1 MKRSKV
7 FLCLLFISSLLMSC
21 NFSSKSDDDDEPT
34 GQTGQEQV
42 EQQNPQ
48 GQQGQN
54 QQNQNQSVEKTIAS
68 VGIGTYYPETYLL
81 NEPITLD
88 SLELLVEYSDYSS
101 ERIPYDA
108 ASPDFKLTGDTSTV
122 GKEKPVKITYKNKW
136 QVECTITVKEIT
148 KITYSGYLLQT
159 LYWLNE
165 EPVLDGFI
173 TYITYN
179 DGEYDSYDVIEY
191 DKNPELITL
200 KEFDNTK
207 EGLSEIKLETYG
219 KEFSI
224 PVYVTNEQTFVATE
238 IDAYGSYCQSYWVGN
253 TFNPSGL
260 EIGIHHYLDKHGP
273 NTDDNVFSRFILYDK
288 TPELIPLG
296 ELPTFIASGTE
307 IIRVKMYGASTTID
321 VTVRR
326 SFSYANTDIK
336 YTFDDSTGTLSIY
349 ADEYPARIKDY
360 GWHTNSF
367 GDPEYPE
374 WKQYRSQIKK
384 VVFAEGITEIG
395 NESFYSYENLSEVV
409 FPSTLQ
415 RLGYCA
421 FALCSSLKN
430 VELPQGL
437 KAIEDYAF
445 ECVPLKTLTLPD
457 TLEELGSLAQM
468 EELESLVIPESVK
481 ALSGDFLLCKKLK
494 SIQIPST
501 VLKCDSLCIDG
512 CEALEH
518 IEISNVVKTIRY
530 ISGCKN
536 LQELVIPDSVYAMAE
551 ITGCDSLQELIIP
564 DSVEEIGTISS
575 CASLKRIHYGKGIV
589 KMHGDGGEFFKDLPM
604 LEYLYFNA
612 CDFDRFRNDY
622 MPMNNCGNDGEGITL
637 VIGKDMTIVRDGLFY
652 NCKQI
657 EDPNMSSVY
666 ISAPINKY
674 KELIFEDGC
683 QLKEV
688 GNSAFYFCH
697 FGGRF
702 NIPAGVERFGS
713 GAFGCCDFEGTLSFP
728 PGTEIGSFTFMYNN
742 FSGDLILKDI
752 VWVNGGTGSFAQSG
766 NYRDMYIN
774 SDKIPDSLLSY
785 YAFCVDFDYEAVFT
799 SFSGDVVLDGVKTI
813 GNSAFQYCRFNGNF
827 DWGNDIQR
835 IEDHAF
841 AGAVLPETNLII
853 PETVKE
859 IENCAFA
866 NTNVIKVVFPR
877 EIDKLGTFDPEKLF
891 NNDNEAQ
898 IYGDYA
904 QGCFYKC
911 NYLEEIVLPQKLK
924 VIGDG
929 AFADCNKLKEIGNLP
944 EDIEI
949 IGYAAFCKT
958 IAEIHFNK
966 FPDSLKIIGDYAF
979 SARIREQIEDYSVMV
994 QNTAIDVE
1002 GKSRNMC
1009 LHLEYES
1016 WPGERFYK
1024 LRPLENLDRIIVP
1037 QFPEGLEKI
1046 GDYAFE
1052 HYFDCNQDL
1061 VLPSAELGK
1070 GCFSY
1075 CRFNSISFNS
1085 EKTIRERTF
1094 YCVEVNQTSL
1104 IIPEGC
1110 EKVENSVFA
1119 GDGRVM
1125 TFYPGPQYYFFGTYG
1140 IVGCVEIIDLPS
1152 SLTEIGTYAL
1162 SSFQTLFPAKCKTVI
1177 CRAEVPPSV
1186 DYYIGHDLHNEI
1198 DTTSIFQESATL
1210 YVPRASINAYKNS
1223 EYEAWHEFKEIKAIE
1238 DMQ

>member
-34 GQTGQEQV
+34 GQTGQEQI

-54 QQNQNQSVEKTIAS
+54 QQGQNQPVVKTIAS

-179 DGEYDSYDVIEY
+179 DGEDDSSDVIEY

-273 NTDDNVFSRFILYDK
+273 NTDDNVFSRYVLYNK

-307 IIRVKMYGASTTID
+307 IIRVTMYGASTTID

-360 GWHTNSF
+360 GWNTNSF

-395 NESFYSYENLSEVV
+395 NESFYNYGNLTEVV

-457 TLEELGSLAQM
+457 TLEELGSLA
-468 EELESLVIPESVK
+468 ELKELESLVIPESVK
-481 ALSGDFLLCKKLK
+481 ALSGDFMYCENLK
-494 SIQIPST
+494 SIQIPPT
-501 VLKCDSLCIDG
+501 VLKYDGLSLTA
-512 CEALEH
+512 CEKLEH
-518 IEISNVVKTIRY
+518 IDIYDTVTTINS
-530 ISGCKN
+530 ISGCKS
-536 LQELVIPDSVYAMAE
+536 LKELVIPDSVYS
-551 ITGCDSLQELIIP
+551 IGVISGCDLLQELIIP
-564 DSVEEIGTISS
+564 DSVEIMGTISS
-575 CASLKRIHYGKGIV
+575 CASLKSIHYGKGV
-589 KMHGDGGEFFKDLPM
+589 KKIHGDVGDLFYDLPK

-612 CDFDRFRNDY
+612 CDFDGVLGNY
-622 MPMNNCGNDGEGITL
+622 VPVNNCGNDGEGITL
-637 VIGKDMTIVRDGLFY
+637 VIGKDMTVIRDRLFVNY
-652 NCKQI
+652 G
-657 EDPNMSSVY
+657 DSSGGE
-666 ISAPINKY
+666 AFTPNKY
-674 KELIFEDGC
+674 KELVFEDGC

-688 GNSAFYFCH
+688 GNYAFSGCH
-697 FGGRF
+697 FGGKW
-702 NIPAGVERFGS
+702 NIPSGVERFWNNAFS
-713 GAFGCCDFEGTLSFP
+713 GCDFEGTPSFP
-728 PGTEIGSFTFMYNN
+728 PGTEIGGGAFSGNN

-752 VWVNGGTGSFAQSG
+752 VWIGGEEDSWQEEDGAGSFQKSG
-766 NYRDMYIN
+766 TYRNVYIN
-774 SDKIPDSLLSY
+774 SVKMPDYLIGYNSI
-785 YAFCVDFDYEAVFT
+785 
-799 SFSGDVVLDGVKTI
+799 SGDVVLDGVQTI
-813 GNSAFQYCRFNGNF
+813 GYETFEKCTFNGNI
-827 DWGNDIQR
+827 DWGNDIQI
-835 IEDHAF
+835 IEDYAF
-841 AGAVLPETNLII
+841 AGAVLPETNFII

-859 IENCAFA
+859 IGNFAFA
-866 NTNVIKVVFPR
+866 NTNVTKVVFPR
-877 EIDKLGTFDPEKLF
+877 EMDKLGTFDPEKLF
-891 NNDNEAQ
+891 HNDNEAHVGS
-898 IYGDYA
+898 YYDCV
-904 QGCFYKC
+904 GCFYNC
-911 NYLEEIVLPQKLK
+911 IDLEEIVLPQKLK

-944 EDIEI
+944 EDLEI
-949 IGYAAFCKT
+949 IGYGAFCRT

-979 SARIREQIEDYSVMV
+979 SARIREQIEDYSEMV
-994 QNTAIDVE
+994 QKTAIDVE

-1009 LHLEYES
+1009 LHVEFVTRS
-1016 WPGERFYK
+1016 VRFYK
-1024 LRPLENLDRIIVP
+1024 LRTLENIDRIIVP

-1075 CRFNSISFNS
+1075 CRFNSISFTS
-1085 EKTIRERTF
+1085 SSPETIRDKTF
-1094 YCVEVNQTSL
+1094 YSVEVNQTSL

-1110 EKVENSVFA
+1110 KKIDYWAFNTSLDAWERS
-1119 GDGRVM
+1119 GRL
-1125 TFYPGPQYYFFGTYG
+1125 YDCLGTYG

-1152 SLTEIGTYAL
+1152 SLTEIGSYAL

-1186 DYYIGHDLHNEI
+1186 DYYIGHDLYNEI